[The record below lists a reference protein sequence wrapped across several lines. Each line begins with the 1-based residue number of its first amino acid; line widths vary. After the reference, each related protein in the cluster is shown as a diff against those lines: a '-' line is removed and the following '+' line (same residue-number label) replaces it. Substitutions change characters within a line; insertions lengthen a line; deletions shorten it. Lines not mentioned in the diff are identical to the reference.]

1 MYKVIRK
8 ANLMLARMDE
18 CQDMTALDR
27 RNYTGYIH
35 FLRGYAYYHILM
47 TCGPAILVGDEIFES
62 NLEGPAYNTY
72 RATYDET
79 VEYICSELETAAAYL
94 PLKASIAQFER
105 PTKGAAYALIA
116 RLRLHAASPLFNGT
130 STARLYFGN
139 WKRTYDKEYYVNQ
152 NYSEEK
158 WALAAAACKRV
169 IDMNVYE
176 LFTVSKDQNTPQ
188 LPAGVPTGLL
198 DAGLTRKV
206 AAIHRGIVRNQPD
219 PADPLDVMA
228 KLGGFDI
235 AGLCGIF
242 LGGALE
248 GVPVLADGFISGVA
262 ALCAVRLCPAA
273 EKAVF
278 ASHCSTEPAAKLVLD
293 ALNKKAL
300 ITAGLH
306 LGEGTGAVAAI
317 PLWDMA
323 LAVYDGCYSF
333 AEGGI
338 DAYTPQGGAGC

>member
-1 MYKVIRK
+1 MNIWSDTYKVIRK

-62 NLEGPAYNTY
+62 NLKVQLTILIVLLMTKQWNTSAPNWKQQ
-72 RATYDET
+72 RLT
-79 VEYICSELETAAAYL
+79 CL
-94 PLKASIAQFER
+94 LKASIAQFER

-139 WKRTYDKEYYVNQ
+139 WKRTYDDKEYYVNQ

-176 LFTVSKDQNTPQ
+176 LFTVSKDQNTP
-188 LPAGVPTGLL
+188 AT
-198 DAGLTRKV
+198 TCRCSSE
-206 AAIHRGIVRNQPD
+206 N
-219 PADPLDVMA
+219 
-228 KLGGFDI
+228 
-235 AGLCGIF
+235 F
-242 LGGALE
+242 LME
-248 GVPVLADGFISGVA
+248 PVEST
-262 ALCAVRLCPAA
+262 
-273 EKAVF
+273 
-278 ASHCSTEPAAKLVLD
+278 CS
-293 ALNKKAL
+293 NL
-300 ITAGLH
+300 ILH
-306 LGEGTGAVAAI
+306 
-317 PLWDMA
+317 
-323 LAVYDGCYSF
+323 VYRR
-333 AEGGI
+333 
-338 DAYTPQGGAGC
+338 